1 MCLLLDVKCVCNVC
15 VHEKVCDCVHKQF
28 VGGGACYFSFLLE
41 NLETD
46 CVVFHAY
53 IHTWLLAEMPSA
65 LRTTLSS
72 TFCSEELQITTATV

>member
-1 MCLLLDVKCVCNVC
+1 MCVRVCMHMPAVLYS
-15 VHEKVCDCVHKQF
+15 VLKQF
-28 VGGGACYFSFLLE
+28 VSGSGLYILCLLK

-65 LRTTLSS
+65 LRRTLSS
-72 TFCSEELQITTATV
+72 TFCSEKSQITMAPV

>member
-1 MCLLLDVKCVCNVC
+1 MPAVLYSVL
-15 VHEKVCDCVHKQF
+15 KQF
-28 VGGGACYFSFLLE
+28 VSGGGLYILGLLK

-65 LRTTLSS
+65 
-72 TFCSEELQITTATV
+72 